1 MTKFYTGVG
10 SRNTPKSIL
19 AVMSNL
25 AKKLANDGW
34 ILRSGGAKGADSAFE
49 LGAGSKKTVYYA
61 HHVDSLADGQT
72 AMELA
77 GSLHGAWDKCSSY
90 ARKLHARNA
99 FQVLGCHLHKPS
111 SFMVCWTPDGAVSH
125 EDRSIKT
132 GGTGTAISIA
142 SHFGI
147 KVYNLARPEHLEKIK
162 EFIKE

>member
-10 SRNTPKSIL
+10 SRNTPKSIQ
-19 AVMSNL
+19 AIMSNL

-61 HHVDSLADGQT
+61 HHVDSLT
-72 AMELA
+72 AGKDALALA
-77 GSLHGAWDKCSSY
+77 GSLHGNWDRCSDY
-90 ARKLHARNA
+90 VRKLHGRNC
-99 FQVLGCHLHKPS
+99 FQVLGCNLDRPS

-125 EDRSIKT
+125 KDRSIKT

-142 SHFGI
+142 DHFGV
-147 KVYNLARPEHLEKIK
+147 KVYNLSRKEHLEKIK
-162 EFIKE
+162 GFIKK